1 MLTPSQRRDLDKAI
15 RHMERNRKP
24 MGNKKSYRNGERI
37 VHLPTGRHGW
47 VRSWHAN
54 KFGATLFDV
63 VLDRPLPNGD
73 IGSNGNP
80 WSFIRPETF
89 MEYLFAR
96 KWSFG
101 KWTVWQA
108 VVIYGFLGIVAYG
121 GVRTITYFEQPV
133 IGWGLI
139 VFVVV
144 MVAGSISL
152 HWENFKGKST

>member
-15 RHMERNRKP
+15 KHTERNRKP

-47 VRSWHAN
+47 IRSQHTN
-54 KFGATLFDV
+54 DFGATLFDV
-63 VLDRPLPNGD
+63 VFDRPLANGD
-73 IGSNGNP
+73 IGSDGVQ
-80 WSFIRPETF
+80 WAMLRPETF
-89 MEYLFAR
+89 AEFLFAR

-101 KWTVWQA
+101 KWTLGQA
-108 VVIYGFLGIVAYG
+108 VVIYGFLSIVAYG
-121 GVRTITYFEQPV
+121 GVRTITYFGQPV
-133 IGWGLI
+133 IGWGLL

-152 HWENFKGKST
+152 HWENFKGRQA

>member
-1 MLTPSQRRDLDKAI
+1 MLTPSQRRDLNKAI

-80 WSFIRPETF
+80 WSLLRPETF

-101 KWTVWQA
+101 KWTLWQA
-108 VVIYGFLGIVAYG
+108 VVIYGFLSIVAYG
-121 GVRTITYFEQPV
+121 GVKTITYFGQLYAGV
-133 IGWGLI
+133 GLLA
-139 VFVVV
+139 FVVV
-144 MVAGSISL
+144 MVAGSIRL
-152 HWENFKGKST
+152 HWENFKGRQA